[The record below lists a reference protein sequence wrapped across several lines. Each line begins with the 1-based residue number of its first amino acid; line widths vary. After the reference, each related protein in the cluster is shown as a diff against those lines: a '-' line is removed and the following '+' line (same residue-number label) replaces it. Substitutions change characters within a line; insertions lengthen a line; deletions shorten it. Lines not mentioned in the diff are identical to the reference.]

1 MKRSDKEQFIAD
13 YGDKF
18 SRAVVAL
25 LADFRGLTVEDA
37 NTLRSQLRKLPDGE
51 YRVVKNSLCRRL
63 LADTDKAELAEH
75 FYGPTSVYFGYE
87 DPVAPTKI
95 LSEFARTNKKGFE
108 LKAAFFDGKVL
119 TPEQIKVLSEMPS
132 KEQLQAMLLGLL
144 QTPSRN
150 MVTLLAN
157 VPRGLLN
164 VLTAYKDKKEEAAA

>member
-13 YGDKF
+13 YSDKF

-63 LADTDKAELAEH
+63 LEETDKAELAEH
-75 FYGPTSVYFGYE
+75 FRGPTSVYFGYE
-87 DPVAPTKI
+87 DPVAPAKALTD
-95 LSEFARTNKKGFE
+95 FAKSNKKGFE
-108 LKAAFFDGKVL
+108 LKAGFFDGKVL
-119 TPEQIKVLSEMPS
+119 TPAQIKQLADMPS

-144 QTPSRN
+144 QQPATQ
-150 MVTLLAN
+150 MVSVLAN

-164 VLTAYKDKKEEAAA
+164 VLNAYKEKQEEAAA

>member
-13 YGDKF
+13 YSDKF

-37 NTLRSQLRKLPDGE
+37 NKLRSELRKLPDGE

-75 FYGPTSVYFGYE
+75 FYGPTAVYFGYE
-87 DPVAPTKI
+87 DPVAPAKT
-95 LSEFARTNKKGFE
+95 LTDFAKSNKKAFE
-108 LKAAFFDGKVL
+108 LKAAYFEGKVL
-119 TPEQIKVLSEMPS
+119 TPEQIKALGDMPS

-144 QTPSRN
+144 QQPATQ
-150 MVTLLAN
+150 MVSLLAN

-164 VLTAYKDKKEEAAA
+164 VLNAYKDKKEEAAA